1 VSLSFFLCIVQEPEA
16 SVMAEY
22 TVFVGNQDQGTAQF
36 MQILGRMPPQNRNV
50 IDVVPVQPDGAAP
63 PNFVRGVPTLMSH
76 ESIPRIWEGTA
87 AINRLSEIDP
97 LSSPEGNEAMPEPGP
112 GAPRPSAMN
121 KKARSAT
128 AFIESLDGATAA
140 APPDDRR
147 GFSSNSGKITQ
158 SEIDAYTQLRNNS
171 MAMPPI
177 AN

>member
-1 VSLSFFLCIVQEPEA
+1 
-16 SVMAEY
+16 MAEY